1 MDFNFEIKGADE
13 IVAILEKQFSERRVS
28 SIVNKAINIA
38 ADEYTEGLAKAIS
51 SYKDTGATVEETT
64 HGRATKNSSGRHIAK
79 VGWRGPMQRYKLI
92 HLNEFGYVR
101 HGRSYSPRG
110 MGVIQGYIDG
120 SRNQFL
126 SNMRENL
133 SELVK

>member
-13 IVAILEKQFSERRVS
+13 IVANLEKQFSERRVS
-28 SIVNKAINIA
+28 SIVNKAINTA

-51 SYKDTGATVEETT
+51 SYKDTGATVDETT
-64 HGRATKNSSGRHIAK
+64 HGRATKNSSGRHI
-79 VGWRGPMQRYKLI
+79 GPMQRYKLI